1 MGLRIVVRDS
11 METVDIAI
19 GQAEDAIRFWFDA
32 VTIGMIRWDG
42 IGWGGHGD
50 RTEGDAALG
59 KVAPAV
65 VAMVAGAL
73 VMSWARWMGILRGVV
88 TVAVVPAAVC
98 QFPFVAE
105 PTMFDLANCHHCSHQ

>member
-11 METVDIAI
+11 METVDVAI

-42 IGWGGHGD
+42 VGWGGRGD

-59 KVAPAV
+59 RVNPTV
-65 VAMVAGAL
+65 VATVAGAL
-73 VMSWARWMGILRGVV
+73 GAAGWEGIGVLGGVV
-88 TVAVVPAAVC
+88 TVTVVPSAGG
-98 QFPFVAE
+98 QFPFDRELGGVGGE
-105 PTMFDLANCHHCSHQ
+105 SGCHCL